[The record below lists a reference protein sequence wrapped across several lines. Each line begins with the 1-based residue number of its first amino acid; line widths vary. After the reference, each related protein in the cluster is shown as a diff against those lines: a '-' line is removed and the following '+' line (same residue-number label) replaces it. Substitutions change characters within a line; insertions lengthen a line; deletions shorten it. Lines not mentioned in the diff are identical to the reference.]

1 MGLTGCHLNLMT
13 TQEQASM
20 AHAALRLICGRP
32 TSTPR
37 HSPCTLAITKTTAAA
52 EMLAATTARPA
63 SRACAT
69 RMVATSSTDSGKIK
83 EVKQFY
89 TQNGKTIDHPHYTIN
104 GNKHNSINDAM
115 CKDWVADTKD
125 GTNFVEKGGMQAV
138 DDIFTNGA
146 VLVMSFWDDHY
157 ANMLWLDSLYPIT
170 ADPIADKGS
179 YRGPCSKTSGNA
191 QDLEKNVPNSTV
203 RFSDIR
209 WGPIGSTV
217 ARSDDITV

>member
-1 MGLTGCHLNLMT
+1 MG
-13 TQEQASM
+13 
-20 AHAALRLICGRP
+20 
-32 TSTPR
+32 
-37 HSPCTLAITKTTAAA
+37 IT
-52 EMLAATTARPA
+52 
-63 SRACAT
+63 
-69 RMVATSSTDSGKIK
+69 VDGTDSGKIK

-89 TQNGKTIDHPHYTIN
+89 TQNGKTVDHPHYTIN

-125 GTNFVEKGGMQAV
+125 GTYF
-138 DDIFTNGA
+138 
-146 VLVMSFWDDHY
+146 
-157 ANMLWLDSLYPIT
+157 
-170 ADPIADKGS
+170 
-179 YRGPCSKTSGNA
+179 GPCSATSGNA

>member
-1 MGLTGCHLNLMT
+1 MGGKTRFKGVCDKNGCDIQHNRFEGAKQTFYGAGDKFKINGNKKVQVT
-13 TQEQASM
+13 TQF
-20 AHAALRLICGRP
+20 
-32 TSTPR
+32 
-37 HSPCTLAITKTTAAA
+37 IT
-52 EMLAATTARPA
+52 
-63 SRACAT
+63 
-69 RMVATSSTDSGKIK
+69 VDGTDSGKIK

-125 GTNFVEKGGMQAV
+125 GTNFVEKG
-138 DDIFTNGA
+138 
-146 VLVMSFWDDHY
+146 
-157 ANMLWLDSLYPIT
+157 
-170 ADPIADKGS
+170 
-179 YRGPCSKTSGNA
+179 
-191 QDLEKNVPNSTV
+191 VPNSTV